1 MAVESGLENMV
12 DIHWHVMMMRMKNIK
27 PFVKWECFLYRLGDW
42 YILFVYSNRL
52 VQGSR
57 MMS

>member
-12 DIHWHVMMMRMKNIK
+12 DIYWHVTMMRMKNIK

-42 YILFVYSNRL
+42 CIYYLCILIDWYR
-52 VQGSR
+52 VQG
-57 MMS
+57 